1 MTPAAS
7 GAGVSLADTAISSEQ
22 AARVLPLFKALA
34 HPARLRMLSLILSS
48 ETGEAGVFELNGA
61 FDVTKAVVSHH
72 LKIFH
77 SAGFVDRDKR
87 GSWVYYRGRPET
99 LDIVATLV
107 TPVGA
112 ALSDDQRALA
122 QEPGPGAAYPQQ
134 VPAVPI

>member
-34 HPARLRMLSLILSS
+34 HPARLRMLSLILR
-48 ETGEAGVFELNGA
+48 
-61 FDVTKAVVSHH
+61 
-72 LKIFH
+72 KILH

-87 GSWVYYRGRPET
+87 GSWVYYKGRPET

-107 TPVGA
+107 TSAGV
-112 ALSDDQRALA
+112 ALSDDQRTVA
-122 QEPGPGAAYPQQ
+122 QEPGAGAAYPQQ